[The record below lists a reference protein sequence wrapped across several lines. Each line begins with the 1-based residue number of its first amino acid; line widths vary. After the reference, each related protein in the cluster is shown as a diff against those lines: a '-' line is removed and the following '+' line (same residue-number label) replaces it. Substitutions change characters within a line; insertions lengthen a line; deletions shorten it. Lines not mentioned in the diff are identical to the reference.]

1 MKRYT
6 LLLTASL
13 LTFAGCGEAPAPA
26 ADTAA
31 VFAASNTVEAQ
42 VEGMTCGNCEAAVCG
57 AVQDVPG
64 VAAVKADASA
74 GTLTVALEEGA
85 DAETVKAAITQAVPD
100 RFTVGE
106 LVVHQAVEAEQ
117 TPEAAPEVSPE
128 VSPEPAPAGDA
139 S

>member
-1 MKRYT
+1 MKRYA
-6 LLLTASL
+6 LLLAVCL
-13 LTFAGCGEAPAPA
+13 LTFVGCGEAPAPA
-26 ADTAA
+26 ADNAA

-74 GTLTVALEEGA
+74 GTMTVALDEGA
-85 DAETVKAAITQAVPD
+85 DAQAVQAAITAAVPE

-106 LVVHQAVEAEQ
+106 IVLHEAQAPSAETAETA
-117 TPEAAPEVSPE
+117 TPDQAPEE
-128 VSPEPAPAGDA
+128 APVDNA